1 MTAPLAHA
9 GHWYHTLLYVAPV
22 IVIAVGLWWTGRTGA
37 GEDGDRSQDD

>member
-22 IVIAVGLWWTGRTGA
+22 ILIAAGLWWTGRAGP
-37 GEDGDRSQDD
+37 GEDADPHQDD

>member
-22 IVIAVGLWWTGRTGA
+22 LLIAVGLWWTGRAGA
-37 GEDGDRSQDD
+37 GEDADRAQDD